1 MKLVPLPYSPFTF
14 QLSPFPPTLVLMIF
28 DFRLKVFYTV
38 AQRLSF
44 TKAAAELFITQPA
57 VTKHVKELE
66 QQLNVQLFRRNGNS
80 IVLTTAGK
88 ILTQYAEKIFQTYTE
103 LETELAQLNNLEA
116 GTVHIGASTTVAQTI
131 LPKILALFKKTYP
144 AVQFTFIQGNTD
156 VITQLVLAEKIDIAI
171 VEGAAHYPQI
181 AYAPFAKD
189 EIVLVTRANNQWAK
203 KAEISPRQLL
213 NIPLVLREA
222 GSGTL
227 DVIFNALSN
236 AGITPKDLQIE
247 IQLESSIAIKQYLLY
262 SETAAFLSIQSVI
275 SELKYNELSIIDIK
289 GMDIFRTFQFI
300 QLHGKN
306 SKLIDLFKRF
316 CLSSYNLK

>member
-1 MKLVPLPYSPFTF
+1 
-14 QLSPFPPTLVLMIF
+14 MIF

-38 AQRLSF
+38 ANRLSF

-57 VTKHVKELE
+57 VTKHIKELE

-80 IVLTTAGK
+80 IVLTGAGK
-88 ILTQYAEKIFQTYTE
+88 IMLQYAEKIFQTYTE

-144 AVQFTFIQGNTD
+144 AVNFTFIQANTD
-156 VITQLVLAEKIDIAI
+156 VITQLVLAEKVDIAI

-181 AYAPFAKD
+181 AYSPFVKD
-189 EIVLVTRANNQWAK
+189 EIVLVTRANNQLSK
-203 KAEISPRQLL
+203 KAEITPKQLL
-213 NIPLVLREA
+213 TIPLILREA

-227 DVIFNALSN
+227 DVIYTALHN
-236 AGITPKDLQIE
+236 AGINPKELNIE

-262 SETAAFLSIQSVI
+262 SETATFLSIQSVV

-289 GMDIFRTFQFI
+289 GLEIFRTFQFI

-306 SKLIDLFKRF
+306 SKLIELFKRF
-316 CLSSYNLK
+316 CLSTYNLK

>member
-1 MKLVPLPYSPFTF
+1 
-14 QLSPFPPTLVLMIF
+14 MIF

-57 VTKHVKELE
+57 VTKHIKELE

-80 IVLTTAGK
+80 ILLTTAGK
-88 ILTQYAEKIFQTYTE
+88 ILMQYAEKIFQTYTE
-103 LETELAQLNNLEA
+103 LENELAQLHSMEA
-116 GTVHIGASTTVAQTI
+116 GTLHIGASTTVAQTI

-144 AVQFTFIQGNTD
+144 AVGFTFTQANTD
-156 VITQLVLAEKIDIAI
+156 VITQQVLAEKIDIAI
-171 VEGAAHYPQI
+171 VEGAAHHPQI

-189 EIVLVTRANNQWAK
+189 EIVLVTKANNQLSK
-203 KAEISPRQLL
+203 KAEITPKQLL

-227 DVIFNALSN
+227 DVIFNAISN
-236 AGITPKDLQIE
+236 AGINPKDLQVE

-262 SETAAFLSIQSVI
+262 SEAATFLSIQSVI
-275 SELKYNELSIIDIK
+275 SELKYNELSVIEIK
-289 GMDIFRTFQFI
+289 GLEIFRTFQFI

-306 SKLIDLFKRF
+306 SKLTDLFKRF
-316 CLSSYNLK
+316 CLSNYNLK

>member
-1 MKLVPLPYSPFTF
+1 
-14 QLSPFPPTLVLMIF
+14 MIF

-44 TKAAAELFITQPA
+44 TKAAGELFITQPA
-57 VTKHVKELE
+57 VTKHIKELE
-66 QQLNVQLFRRNGNS
+66 QQLNVQLFKRNGNN
-80 IVLTTAGK
+80 INLTTAGK
-88 ILTQYAEKIFQTYTE
+88 VLLQYTEKIFQTYTE
-103 LETELAQLNNLEA
+103 LETELAQLNNIEA
-116 GTVHIGASTTVAQTI
+116 GTLHIGASTTVAQTI
-131 LPKILALFKKTYP
+131 LPKLLALFKKTYP
-144 AVQFTFIQGNTD
+144 AVSFTFTQGNTD
-156 VITQLVLAEKIDIAI
+156 YITQQVLAEKIDIAI

-189 EIVLVTRANNQWAK
+189 EIVLVTRANNQLSK
-203 KAEISPRQLL
+203 KAEISPKALL

-227 DVIFNALSN
+227 DVIFNALAAVQIN
-236 AGITPKDLQIE
+236 PKALQVE

-275 SELKYNELSIIDIK
+275 SELKYNELTVIEVK
-289 GMDIFRTFQFI
+289 GLQIFRTFEFI

-306 SKLIDLFKRF
+306 TKLIELFKRF
-316 CLSSYNLK
+316 CISNYNLK

>member
-1 MKLVPLPYSPFTF
+1 
-14 QLSPFPPTLVLMIF
+14 MIF
-28 DFRLKVFYTV
+28 DFRLKVFHTV

-57 VTKHVKELE
+57 VTKHIKELE
-66 QQLNVQLFRRNGNS
+66 HQLNVQLFRRNGNN

-88 ILTQYAEKIFQTYTE
+88 ILQQYADKIFQTYTD

-116 GTVHIGASTTVAQTI
+116 GNLHIGASTTVAQTI
-131 LPKILALFKKTYP
+131 LPKILALFRKTYP
-144 AVQFTFIQGNTD
+144 AITFTFAQGNTD
-156 VITQLVLAEKIDIAI
+156 LITQLILSEKIDIAI

-189 EIVLVTRANNQWAK
+189 EIVLVTRANNQLSK
-203 KAEISPRQLL
+203 KAEITPKQLL

-227 DVIFNALSN
+227 DVIFSALSN
-236 AGITPKDLQIE
+236 AGINPKDLQIE
-247 IQLESSIAIKQYLLY
+247 IRLESSIAIKQYLLY
-262 SETAAFLSIQSVI
+262 SETATFLSIQSVI

-289 GMDIFRTFQFI
+289 GLEIFRTFQFI
-300 QLHGKN
+300 QLQGKN

-316 CLSSYNLK
+316 CLTNYNLK

>member
-1 MKLVPLPYSPFTF
+1 VSKHSINAILRVLYRNEYAILVP
-14 QLSPFPPTLVLMIF
+14 MIF

-57 VTKHVKELE
+57 VTKHIKELE
-66 QQLNVQLFRRNGNS
+66 QQLSVQLFRRNGNS
-80 IVLTTAGK
+80 IVLTTAGEV
-88 ILTQYAEKIFQTYTE
+88 LTQYAEKIFHTYTE

-144 AVQFTFIQGNTD
+144 AVTFTFTQANTD

-181 AYAPFAKD
+181 AYAPFVKD
-189 EIVLVTRANNQWAK
+189 EIILVTRANNQLSK
-203 KAEISPRQLL
+203 KAEITPKQLL
-213 NIPLVLREA
+213 TIPLILREA

-236 AGITPKDLQIE
+236 VGINPKDLNIE

-262 SETAAFLSIQSVI
+262 SETATFLSIQSVI
-275 SELKYNELSIIDIK
+275 SELKYNELSIIEIK
-289 GMDIFRTFQFI
+289 GLEIFRTFQFI

-306 SKLIDLFKRF
+306 AKLIDLFKRF
-316 CLSSYNLK
+316 CLSGYNLK

>member
-1 MKLVPLPYSPFTF
+1 
-14 QLSPFPPTLVLMIF
+14 MIF

-57 VTKHVKELE
+57 VTKHIKELE
-66 QQLNVQLFRRNGNS
+66 QQLNVQLFMRNGNS

-88 ILTQYAEKIFQTYTE
+88 ILTGYAEKIFQTYTE
-103 LETELAQLNNLEA
+103 LETELAQLNNMEA
-116 GTVHIGASTTVAQTI
+116 GTLHIGASTTVAQTI
-131 LPKILALFKKTYP
+131 LPKLLALFKKTYP
-144 AVQFTFIQGNTD
+144 AVHFTFTQANTD
-156 VITQLVLAEKIDIAI
+156 VITQQVLAEKIDIAI

-189 EIVLVTRANNQWAK
+189 EIVLVTKANNQLSK
-203 KAEISPRQLL
+203 KAEITPKQLL
-213 NIPLVLREA
+213 HIPLVLREA

-227 DVIFNALSN
+227 DVIFNALAN
-236 AGITPKDLQIE
+236 IGINPKDLQIE

-262 SETAAFLSIQSVI
+262 SETATFLSIQSVV
-275 SELKYNELSIIDIK
+275 SELKYNELTVIDIK
-289 GMDIFRTFQFI
+289 GLDIFRTFQFI

-306 SKLIDLFKRF
+306 TKLIELFKRF
-316 CLSSYNLK
+316 CLAIYNLK